1 MIRTIVIADT
11 GAAMARITD
20 SLNEGGNVEL
30 VRYAGGRCHV
40 DALVRA
46 HRPDLVIIAEVRRPC
61 LALARIAEARRAAP
75 GCAVIV
81 LAAWSTGGWLAEAL
95 RVGAAAV
102 LPADVS
108 ARTLHMVIGEVLVD
122 APEPEVATVHELRP
136 HVPKVIA
143 GSPLGSAT
151 TEGSAA

>member
-11 GAAMARITD
+11 GAAMARVTD

-40 DALVRA
+40 DALVRT
-46 HRPDLVIIAEVRRPC
+46 HMPDLVIIDEVRPC
-61 LALARIAEARRAAP
+61 LALARIADARRAAP

-81 LAAWSTGGWLAEAL
+81 LAAWSTAGWLAEAL

-108 ARTLHMVIGEVLVD
+108 ARTLHMVIGEVLD

-136 HVPKVIA
+136 HVPKVIE

>member
-11 GAAMARITD
+11 GAAMARVTD
-20 SLNEGGNVEL
+20 SLNEAGNVEL

-81 LAAWSTGGWLAEAL
+81 LAAWSKAGWLAEAL

-108 ARTLHMVIGEVLVD
+108 ARTLHLVIGEVLD

-136 HVPKVIA
+136 HAPKVIS
-143 GSPLGSAT
+143 GSPLGSAI

>member
-11 GAAMARITD
+11 GAAMAQVTEL
-20 SLNEGGNVEL
+20 LNEGGNVEL
-30 VRYAGGRCHV
+30 VRYAGGRCDV
-40 DALVRA
+40 EALVRA
-46 HRPDLVIIAEVRRPC
+46 HRPDLVIIDEVRPR

-75 GCAVIV
+75 GCAVIA
-81 LAAWSTGGWLAEAL
+81 LAAWSTAGWLAEAL

-108 ARTLHMVIGEVLVD
+108 AGTLHVVIGEVLD
-122 APEPEVATVHELRP
+122 APEPEVATVHELHP

-143 GSPLGSAT
+143 TSPLGSAT